1 MIEAIAGVNA
11 LKRCKGELGANANL
25 DDDDKRSLEELNDSD
40 DDDVLTEFVPL
51 MVANEVDF
59 AWTATFKGHHISLTC
74 CVRLCCYVFWSCR
87 NTTRSGRTCAQRP
100 VSVSSTLICPRRC
113 GMIRLRVVGIQSYK
127 CCVLGFRWSWPKW
140 QSCCSATEVL

>member
-11 LKRCKGELGANANL
+11 LKRCKGELGANANM

-74 CVRLCCYVFWSCR
+74 CVRLCCYVSGPAG
-87 NTTRSGRTCAQRP
+87 TRRAPEEPAHKDQ
-100 VSVSSTLICPRRC
+100 
-113 GMIRLRVVGIQSYK
+113 
-127 CCVLGFRWSWPKW
+127 
-140 QSCCSATEVL
+140 